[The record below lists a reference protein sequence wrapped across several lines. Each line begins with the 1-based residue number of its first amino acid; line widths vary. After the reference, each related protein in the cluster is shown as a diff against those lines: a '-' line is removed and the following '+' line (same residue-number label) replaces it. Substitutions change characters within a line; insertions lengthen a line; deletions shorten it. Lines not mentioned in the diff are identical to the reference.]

1 MNNDIQALLAR
12 YPPQAVSQFMSVRQ
26 LIFSLAN
33 ENELNPVEE
42 TLKWGEASYKVKG
55 GSAIRIG
62 WKAKDPNFIKVY
74 FHCQTI
80 LLETF
85 KELYPKDFVYEGNRA
100 ITIPLTCIIKH
111 TPLRHCLTLALQY
124 HTLKHQPLLG
134 A

>member
-1 MNNDIQALLAR
+1 MNEDIQAVLAR
-12 YPPQAVSQFMSVRQ
+12 YPPHAISQFISVRQ
-26 LIFSLAN
+26 LIFLLAN
-33 ENELNPVEE
+33 ENELSPVEE
-42 TLKWGEASYKVKG
+42 TLKWGEPSYKVKS
-55 GSAIRIG
+55 GSAIRID

-85 KELYPKDFVYEGNRA
+85 KELYPKDFMYEGNRA
-100 ITIPLTCIIKH
+100 IAIPLTSMIEH